1 MQRNGAG
8 AVYLNVFHPDIYNFL
23 STKKENAD
31 EKIRVK
37 TLSLGLVVPDKYYE
51 LLKTNQPMFLFSPY
65 DVEREYGKPFSY
77 IDITKEYDS
86 LVHNDKIKKY
96 KINARELENEISKL
110 QQESGYPYIVNID
123 TANRDNPIDGMITMS
138 NLCVHGETKILTK
151 NGYEEIQKL
160 AGQKVDVW
168 NGEEWSEVDVVQTNT
183 NQELLNIKTNSGY
196 EIKTTP
202 YHKFYVLEW
211 TESNKRTK
219 PPRYKEVRAGEL
231 KPGDALIKFD
241 LPIIEGE
248 KELDFAYDNGF
259 YSGDGATYS
268 DGRVRL
274 DLYGAKKE
282 LKDLLTSVN
291 SWSDIKVSDTKTRL
305 SGTAV
310 GLQHK
315 FFVPSADYTIESR
328 LTWLSGYLDADGT
341 VTNNNGSQSLQI
353 ASINKEFLK
362 EVQLM
367 LQTLGVDSK
376 VTLNKEKGTSM
387 LPLNN
392 GTNEYGE
399 FNTQE
404 IYRILI
410 NGNSLYKLTKLGL
423 KCNRLKWEVKKP
435 NRECSQFIK
444 VESIEK
450 VDGLHD
456 TFCFTEPK
464 RHMGMFN
471 GLLTGNCSEI
481 LQVQKP
487 SKLNPDLSY
496 DEIGMDISC
505 NLGSLNAVNL
515 LEAEDFELTVN
526 TSVRALSRVSEITN
540 IEQVPTVKQANDS
553 YHSIG
558 LGMMNL
564 ATAFA
569 INKMHYGSPESI
581 ELTDALFRTVRFYG
595 LKASNEIA
603 RETGIKFFEFEKS
616 KYADGSYLF
625 KKYIDVDEFEFKH
638 ESAKNAF
645 KNIKVPTIED
655 WKQLNED
662 IMKYGLYNSV
672 LFAVAPTGSI
682 SYVSDASAS
691 IHPIVNRIE
700 NRQEGKVGSVYYPTP
715 HLSNE
720 TLPYLKSAYDI
731 DMRKVVDVYA
741 AAQQHVDQGLSLTLF
756 FRSDYT
762 GFECPY
768 EWKDKNQPKLTTRD
782 LNKIRNY
789 AWTKGIKS
797 IYYIRQFTGGNDR
810 QSINECESCVI

>member
-1 MQRNGAG
+1 M
-8 AVYLNVFHPDIYNFL
+8 
-23 STKKENAD
+23 
-31 EKIRVK
+31 
-37 TLSLGLVVPDKYYE
+37 PDKYYE

-168 NGEEWSEVDVVQTNT
+168 NGEEWSNVLVVKTNT
-183 NQELLNIKTNSGY
+183 NQKLLQIKTDTGH

-202 YHKFYVLEW
+202 YHKFYTDEGV
-211 TESNKRTK
+211 
-219 PPRYKEVRAGEL
+219 EVRAGEL
-231 KPGDALIKFD
+231 KVGQKLITPEL
-241 LPIIEGE
+241 LPNLDNDDTSSPYNGE
-248 KELDFAYDNGF
+248 NP
-259 YSGDGATYS
+259 
-268 DGRVRL
+268 VVI
-274 DLYGAKKE
+274 
-282 LKDLLTSVN
+282 SV
-291 SWSDIKVSDTKTRL
+291 
-305 SGTAV
+305 
-310 GLQHK
+310 
-315 FFVPSADYTIESR
+315 E
-328 LTWLSGYLDADGT
+328 
-341 VTNNNGSQSLQI
+341 
-353 ASINKEFLK
+353 E
-362 EVQLM
+362 
-367 LQTLGVDSK
+367 
-376 VTLNKEKGTSM
+376 
-387 LPLNN
+387 
-392 GTNEYGE
+392 
-399 FNTQE
+399 
-404 IYRILI
+404 
-410 NGNSLYKLTKLGL
+410 
-423 KCNRLKWEVKKP
+423 
-435 NRECSQFIK
+435 
-444 VESIEK
+444 

-526 TSVRALSRVSEITN
+526 TSVRALSRVSEITK

-616 KYADGSYLF
+616 KYADSSYLF

-645 KNIKVPTIED
+645 KNVNVPTIED

-662 IMKYGLYNSV
+662 IIKYGLYNSYIM
-672 LFAVAPTGSI
+672 AVAPNGSI
-682 SYVSDASAS
+682 GYVSDASAS
-691 IHPIVNRIE
+691 IHPIINRIE
-700 NRQEGKVGSVYYPTP
+700 NRQEGKIGSVYYPTP
-715 HLSNE
+715 YLSNE

-731 DMRKVVDVYA
+731 DMRKVIDVYA

-797 IYYIRQFTGGNDR
+797 IYYIRQFTGSNDR

>member
-1 MQRNGAG
+1 M
-8 AVYLNVFHPDIYNFL
+8 
-23 STKKENAD
+23 
-31 EKIRVK
+31 
-37 TLSLGLVVPDKYYE
+37 VVPDKYYE

-96 KINARELENEISKL
+96 KINARELEGEISKL

-168 NGEEWSEVDVVQTNT
+168 NGEEWSNVLVVKTNT
-183 NQELLNIKTNSGY
+183 NQKLLQIKTDSGH
-196 EIKTTP
+196 EIKTTL
-202 YHKFYVLEW
+202 YHKFYTDEGV
-211 TESNKRTK
+211 
-219 PPRYKEVRAGEL
+219 EVRAGDLKVGQKLITPEL
-231 KPGDALIKFD
+231 
-241 LPIIEGE
+241 LPNLDNNDTSSPYNGE
-248 KELDFAYDNGF
+248 NP
-259 YSGDGATYS
+259 
-268 DGRVRL
+268 VVI
-274 DLYGAKKE
+274 
-282 LKDLLTSVN
+282 SV
-291 SWSDIKVSDTKTRL
+291 
-305 SGTAV
+305 
-310 GLQHK
+310 
-315 FFVPSADYTIESR
+315 E
-328 LTWLSGYLDADGT
+328 
-341 VTNNNGSQSLQI
+341 
-353 ASINKEFLK
+353 E
-362 EVQLM
+362 
-367 LQTLGVDSK
+367 
-376 VTLNKEKGTSM
+376 
-387 LPLNN
+387 
-392 GTNEYGE
+392 
-399 FNTQE
+399 
-404 IYRILI
+404 
-410 NGNSLYKLTKLGL
+410 
-423 KCNRLKWEVKKP
+423 
-435 NRECSQFIK
+435 
-444 VESIEK
+444 

-456 TFCFTEPK
+456 TFCFNEPK

-515 LEAEDFELTVN
+515 LESEDFELTVN
-526 TSVRALSRVSEITN
+526 TSVRALSRVSEITK

-616 KYADGSYLF
+616 KYADGSYLS
-625 KKYIDVDEFEFKH
+625 KKYIDVDEFEFKY

-645 KNIKVPTIED
+645 KNVKVPTIED

-672 LFAVAPTGSI
+672 IMAVAPNGSI
-682 SYVSDASAS
+682 GYVSDASAS
-691 IHPIVNRIE
+691 IHPIINRIE
-700 NRQEGKVGSVYYPTP
+700 NRQEGKIGSVYYPTP
-715 HLSNE
+715 YLSNE

-762 GFECPY
+762 GFDCPY

>member
-1 MQRNGAG
+1 M
-8 AVYLNVFHPDIYNFL
+8 
-23 STKKENAD
+23 
-31 EKIRVK
+31 
-37 TLSLGLVVPDKYYE
+37 PDKYYE

-96 KINARELENEISKL
+96 KINARELEGEISKL

-123 TANRDNPIDGMITMS
+123 TANRDNPIHGMITMS
-138 NLCVHGETKILTK
+138 NL
-151 NGYEEIQKL
+151 
-160 AGQKVDVW
+160 
-168 NGEEWSEVDVVQTNT
+168 
-183 NQELLNIKTNSGY
+183 
-196 EIKTTP
+196 
-202 YHKFYVLEW
+202 
-211 TESNKRTK
+211 
-219 PPRYKEVRAGEL
+219 
-231 KPGDALIKFD
+231 
-241 LPIIEGE
+241 
-248 KELDFAYDNGF
+248 
-259 YSGDGATYS
+259 
-268 DGRVRL
+268 
-274 DLYGAKKE
+274 
-282 LKDLLTSVN
+282 
-291 SWSDIKVSDTKTRL
+291 
-305 SGTAV
+305 
-310 GLQHK
+310 
-315 FFVPSADYTIESR
+315 
-328 LTWLSGYLDADGT
+328 
-341 VTNNNGSQSLQI
+341 
-353 ASINKEFLK
+353 
-362 EVQLM
+362 
-367 LQTLGVDSK
+367 
-376 VTLNKEKGTSM
+376 
-387 LPLNN
+387 
-392 GTNEYGE
+392 
-399 FNTQE
+399 
-404 IYRILI
+404 
-410 NGNSLYKLTKLGL
+410 
-423 KCNRLKWEVKKP
+423 
-435 NRECSQFIK
+435 
-444 VESIEK
+444 
-450 VDGLHD
+450 
-456 TFCFTEPK
+456 
-464 RHMGMFN
+464 
-471 GLLTGNCSEI
+471 CSEI

-515 LEAEDFELTVN
+515 LESEDFELTVN
-526 TSVRALSRVSEITN
+526 TSVRALSRVSEITK

-616 KYADGSYLF
+616 KYADGSYLS

-645 KNIKVPTIED
+645 KNVKVPTIED

-662 IMKYGLYNSV
+662 IMKYGLYNSYIM
-672 LFAVAPTGSI
+672 AVAPNGSI
-682 SYVSDASAS
+682 GYVSDASAS

-797 IYYIRQFTGGNDR
+797 IYYIRQFTGSNDR

>member
-1 MQRNGAG
+1 MTYSLDSSSQILAPSIVTEKQRNGAG

-151 NGYEEIQKL
+151 HGYKEIQKL

-168 NGEEWSEVDVVQTNT
+168 NGEEWSNVLVVKTNT
-183 NQELLNIKTNSGY
+183 NQKLLQIKTDSGH
-196 EIKTTP
+196 EIKTTL
-202 YHKFYVLEW
+202 YHKFYTDEGV
-211 TESNKRTK
+211 
-219 PPRYKEVRAGEL
+219 EVRAGDLKVGQKLITPEL
-231 KPGDALIKFD
+231 
-241 LPIIEGE
+241 LPNLDNDDTSSPYNGENPVII
-248 KELDFAYDNGF
+248 
-259 YSGDGATYS
+259 
-268 DGRVRL
+268 
-274 DLYGAKKE
+274 
-282 LKDLLTSVN
+282 SV
-291 SWSDIKVSDTKTRL
+291 
-305 SGTAV
+305 
-310 GLQHK
+310 
-315 FFVPSADYTIESR
+315 E
-328 LTWLSGYLDADGT
+328 
-341 VTNNNGSQSLQI
+341 
-353 ASINKEFLK
+353 E
-362 EVQLM
+362 
-367 LQTLGVDSK
+367 
-376 VTLNKEKGTSM
+376 
-387 LPLNN
+387 
-392 GTNEYGE
+392 
-399 FNTQE
+399 
-404 IYRILI
+404 
-410 NGNSLYKLTKLGL
+410 
-423 KCNRLKWEVKKP
+423 
-435 NRECSQFIK
+435 
-444 VESIEK
+444 

-456 TFCFTEPK
+456 TFCFNEPK

-496 DEIGMDISC
+496 DEVGMDISC

-603 RETGIKFFEFEKS
+603 KETGIKFFEFEKS

-645 KNIKVPTIED
+645 KNVNVTTIED

-662 IMKYGLYNSV
+662 IMKYGLYNSYIM
-672 LFAVAPTGSI
+672 AVAP
-682 SYVSDASAS
+682 
-691 IHPIVNRIE
+691 
-700 NRQEGKVGSVYYPTP
+700 
-715 HLSNE
+715 
-720 TLPYLKSAYDI
+720 
-731 DMRKVVDVYA
+731 
-741 AAQQHVDQGLSLTLF
+741 
-756 FRSDYT
+756 
-762 GFECPY
+762 
-768 EWKDKNQPKLTTRD
+768 
-782 LNKIRNY
+782 
-789 AWTKGIKS
+789 
-797 IYYIRQFTGGNDR
+797 
-810 QSINECESCVI
+810 

>member
-1 MQRNGAG
+1 MLVAEEVKQKSAERNYLKLNNQLNLPDSEGNIQLDKDKEAVKDYFLTEINPNTVFFHTLKEKLDYLTENGYYEKEFLDMYDYDFIKDVFDEAYSRKFRFKSFMGAYKFYTQYALKTRDGLRYIERFEDRMAITALYLGQGDEELAMNLVVELIDQRLTLATPTLLNSGKASRGELVSCFLLNIEDNMESIGRAINSSLQLSKRGGGVGINLSNLRESGSPIKGIANASSGVVPVMKILEDSFSYANQLGQRNGAG

-86 LVHNDKIKKY
+86 LVHNDNIKKY

-123 TANRDNPIDGMITMS
+123 TANRDNPIHGMITMS
-138 NLCVHGETKILTK
+138 NLC
-151 NGYEEIQKL
+151 
-160 AGQKVDVW
+160 
-168 NGEEWSEVDVVQTNT
+168 
-183 NQELLNIKTNSGY
+183 
-196 EIKTTP
+196 
-202 YHKFYVLEW
+202 
-211 TESNKRTK
+211 
-219 PPRYKEVRAGEL
+219 
-231 KPGDALIKFD
+231 
-241 LPIIEGE
+241 
-248 KELDFAYDNGF
+248 
-259 YSGDGATYS
+259 
-268 DGRVRL
+268 
-274 DLYGAKKE
+274 
-282 LKDLLTSVN
+282 
-291 SWSDIKVSDTKTRL
+291 
-305 SGTAV
+305 
-310 GLQHK
+310 
-315 FFVPSADYTIESR
+315 
-328 LTWLSGYLDADGT
+328 
-341 VTNNNGSQSLQI
+341 
-353 ASINKEFLK
+353 
-362 EVQLM
+362 
-367 LQTLGVDSK
+367 
-376 VTLNKEKGTSM
+376 
-387 LPLNN
+387 
-392 GTNEYGE
+392 
-399 FNTQE
+399 
-404 IYRILI
+404 
-410 NGNSLYKLTKLGL
+410 
-423 KCNRLKWEVKKP
+423 
-435 NRECSQFIK
+435 
-444 VESIEK
+444 
-450 VDGLHD
+450 
-456 TFCFTEPK
+456 
-464 RHMGMFN
+464 
-471 GLLTGNCSEI
+471 SEI
-481 LQVQKP
+481 LQIQKP

-496 DEIGMDISC
+496 DEVGMDISC

-515 LEAEDFELTVN
+515 LESEDFELTVN

-616 KYADGSYLF
+616 KYADGSYLS

-638 ESAKNAF
+638 ESAKQAF
-645 KNIKVPTIED
+645 KNAKVPTIAD

-662 IMKYGLYNSV
+662 IMKYGLYNS
-672 LFAVAPTGSI
+672 LIMAVAPTGSI

-691 IHPIVNRIE
+691 IHPIINRIE

-715 HLSNE
+715 HLSND

-762 GFECPY
+762 GFDCPY

>member
-8 AVYLNVFHPDIYNFL
+8 AVYLNVFHPDIYHFL

-77 IDITKEYDS
+77 VDITKEYDS

-123 TANRDNPIDGMITMS
+123 TANRDNPIHGMITMS
-138 NLCVHGETKILTK
+138 NLC
-151 NGYEEIQKL
+151 
-160 AGQKVDVW
+160 
-168 NGEEWSEVDVVQTNT
+168 
-183 NQELLNIKTNSGY
+183 
-196 EIKTTP
+196 
-202 YHKFYVLEW
+202 
-211 TESNKRTK
+211 
-219 PPRYKEVRAGEL
+219 
-231 KPGDALIKFD
+231 
-241 LPIIEGE
+241 
-248 KELDFAYDNGF
+248 
-259 YSGDGATYS
+259 
-268 DGRVRL
+268 
-274 DLYGAKKE
+274 
-282 LKDLLTSVN
+282 
-291 SWSDIKVSDTKTRL
+291 
-305 SGTAV
+305 
-310 GLQHK
+310 
-315 FFVPSADYTIESR
+315 
-328 LTWLSGYLDADGT
+328 
-341 VTNNNGSQSLQI
+341 
-353 ASINKEFLK
+353 
-362 EVQLM
+362 
-367 LQTLGVDSK
+367 
-376 VTLNKEKGTSM
+376 
-387 LPLNN
+387 
-392 GTNEYGE
+392 
-399 FNTQE
+399 
-404 IYRILI
+404 
-410 NGNSLYKLTKLGL
+410 
-423 KCNRLKWEVKKP
+423 
-435 NRECSQFIK
+435 
-444 VESIEK
+444 
-450 VDGLHD
+450 
-456 TFCFTEPK
+456 
-464 RHMGMFN
+464 
-471 GLLTGNCSEI
+471 SEI
-481 LQVQKP
+481 LQIQKP

-496 DEIGMDISC
+496 DEVGMDISC

-515 LEAEDFELTVN
+515 LESEDFELTVN

-616 KYADGSYLF
+616 KYADGSYLS

-638 ESAKNAF
+638 ESAKQAF
-645 KNIKVPTIED
+645 KNVKVPTIAD

-662 IMKYGLYNSV
+662 IMKYGLYNSLV
-672 LFAVAPTGSI
+672 MAVAPTGSI

-691 IHPIVNRIE
+691 IHPIINRIE

-715 HLSNE
+715 YLSNE

-762 GFECPY
+762 GFDCPY

>member
-1 MQRNGAG
+1 M
-8 AVYLNVFHPDIYNFL
+8 
-23 STKKENAD
+23 
-31 EKIRVK
+31 
-37 TLSLGLVVPDKYYE
+37 PDKYYE

-183 NQELLNIKTNSGY
+183 NQKLLQIKTDTGH

-202 YHKFYVLEW
+202 YHKFYTDEGV
-211 TESNKRTK
+211 
-219 PPRYKEVRAGEL
+219 EVRAGEL
-231 KPGDALIKFD
+231 KVGQKLITPER
-241 LPIIEGE
+241 LPNLDNDDTSSPYNGE
-248 KELDFAYDNGF
+248 NP
-259 YSGDGATYS
+259 
-268 DGRVRL
+268 V
-274 DLYGAKKE
+274 
-282 LKDLLTSVN
+282 V
-291 SWSDIKVSDTKTRL
+291 I
-305 SGTAV
+305 
-310 GLQHK
+310 
-315 FFVPSADYTIESR
+315 
-328 LTWLSGYLDADGT
+328 
-341 VTNNNGSQSLQI
+341 
-353 ASINKEFLK
+353 
-362 EVQLM
+362 
-367 LQTLGVDSK
+367 
-376 VTLNKEKGTSM
+376 
-387 LPLNN
+387 
-392 GTNEYGE
+392 
-399 FNTQE
+399 
-404 IYRILI
+404 
-410 NGNSLYKLTKLGL
+410 
-423 KCNRLKWEVKKP
+423 
-435 NRECSQFIK
+435 
-444 VESIEK
+444 SIEE

-526 TSVRALSRVSEITN
+526 TSVRALSRVSEITK

-616 KYADGSYLF
+616 KYADGSYLS

-638 ESAKNAF
+638 ESAKNAL
-645 KNIKVPTIED
+645 KNVKVPTIED

-662 IMKYGLYNSV
+662 IMKYGLYNSYIM
-672 LFAVAPTGSI
+672 AVAPTGSI

-691 IHPIVNRIE
+691 IHPIINRIE

-797 IYYIRQFTGGNDR
+797 IYYIRQFTGSNDR

>member
-1 MQRNGAG
+1 M
-8 AVYLNVFHPDIYNFL
+8 
-23 STKKENAD
+23 
-31 EKIRVK
+31 
-37 TLSLGLVVPDKYYE
+37 PDKYYE

-96 KINARELENEISKL
+96 KINARELEGEISKL

-123 TANRDNPIDGMITMS
+123 TANRDNPIHGMITMS

-183 NQELLNIKTNSGY
+183 NQKLLQIKTDSGH

-202 YHKFYVLEW
+202 YHKFYTDEGV
-211 TESNKRTK
+211 
-219 PPRYKEVRAGEL
+219 EVRAGEL
-231 KPGDALIKFD
+231 KVGQKLITPER
-241 LPIIEGE
+241 LPNLDNDDTPSPYNGE
-248 KELDFAYDNGF
+248 NP
-259 YSGDGATYS
+259 
-268 DGRVRL
+268 V
-274 DLYGAKKE
+274 
-282 LKDLLTSVN
+282 V
-291 SWSDIKVSDTKTRL
+291 I
-305 SGTAV
+305 
-310 GLQHK
+310 
-315 FFVPSADYTIESR
+315 
-328 LTWLSGYLDADGT
+328 
-341 VTNNNGSQSLQI
+341 
-353 ASINKEFLK
+353 
-362 EVQLM
+362 
-367 LQTLGVDSK
+367 
-376 VTLNKEKGTSM
+376 
-387 LPLNN
+387 
-392 GTNEYGE
+392 
-399 FNTQE
+399 
-404 IYRILI
+404 
-410 NGNSLYKLTKLGL
+410 
-423 KCNRLKWEVKKP
+423 
-435 NRECSQFIK
+435 
-444 VESIEK
+444 SIEE

-496 DEIGMDISC
+496 DEVGMDISC

-625 KKYIDVDEFEFKH
+625 KKYIDVDEFEFKY

-645 KNIKVPTIED
+645 KNVKVPTIED

-672 LFAVAPTGSI
+672 IMAVAPNGSI
-682 SYVSDASAS
+682 GYVSDASAS
-691 IHPIVNRIE
+691 IHPIINRIE
-700 NRQEGKVGSVYYPTP
+700 NRQEGKIGSVYYPTP
-715 HLSNE
+715 YLSNE

>member
-1 MQRNGAG
+1 M
-8 AVYLNVFHPDIYNFL
+8 
-23 STKKENAD
+23 
-31 EKIRVK
+31 
-37 TLSLGLVVPDKYYE
+37 PDKYYE

-96 KINARELENEISKL
+96 KINARELEGEISKL

-168 NGEEWSEVDVVQTNT
+168 NGEEWSNVLVVKTNT
-183 NQELLNIKTNSGY
+183 NQKLLQIKTDSGH
-196 EIKTTP
+196 EIKTTL
-202 YHKFYVLEW
+202 YHKFYTDEGV
-211 TESNKRTK
+211 
-219 PPRYKEVRAGEL
+219 EVRAGDLKVGQKLITPEL
-231 KPGDALIKFD
+231 
-241 LPIIEGE
+241 LPNLDNNDTSSPYNGE
-248 KELDFAYDNGF
+248 NP
-259 YSGDGATYS
+259 
-268 DGRVRL
+268 VVI
-274 DLYGAKKE
+274 
-282 LKDLLTSVN
+282 SV
-291 SWSDIKVSDTKTRL
+291 
-305 SGTAV
+305 
-310 GLQHK
+310 
-315 FFVPSADYTIESR
+315 E
-328 LTWLSGYLDADGT
+328 
-341 VTNNNGSQSLQI
+341 
-353 ASINKEFLK
+353 E
-362 EVQLM
+362 
-367 LQTLGVDSK
+367 
-376 VTLNKEKGTSM
+376 
-387 LPLNN
+387 
-392 GTNEYGE
+392 
-399 FNTQE
+399 
-404 IYRILI
+404 
-410 NGNSLYKLTKLGL
+410 
-423 KCNRLKWEVKKP
+423 
-435 NRECSQFIK
+435 
-444 VESIEK
+444 

-456 TFCFTEPK
+456 TFCFNEPK

-515 LEAEDFELTVN
+515 LESEDFELTVN
-526 TSVRALSRVSEITN
+526 TSVRALSRVSEITK

-616 KYADGSYLF
+616 KYADGSYLS
-625 KKYIDVDEFEFKH
+625 KKYIDVDEFEFKY

-645 KNIKVPTIED
+645 KNVKVPTIED

-672 LFAVAPTGSI
+672 IMAVAPNGSI
-682 SYVSDASAS
+682 GYVSDASAS
-691 IHPIVNRIE
+691 IHPIINRIE
-700 NRQEGKVGSVYYPTP
+700 NRQEGKIGSVYYPTP
-715 HLSNE
+715 YLSNE

-762 GFECPY
+762 GFDCPY